1 MCPGGSK
8 LFSYRKEIFTK
19 FISEIIQ
26 LRNNF
31 MWDIKVNTVKK
42 KKMIIKKINKT

>member
-1 MCPGGSK
+1 MCLGGSK

-26 LRNNF
+26 LRNTF

-42 KKMIIKKINKT
+42 KKMIIKNKK